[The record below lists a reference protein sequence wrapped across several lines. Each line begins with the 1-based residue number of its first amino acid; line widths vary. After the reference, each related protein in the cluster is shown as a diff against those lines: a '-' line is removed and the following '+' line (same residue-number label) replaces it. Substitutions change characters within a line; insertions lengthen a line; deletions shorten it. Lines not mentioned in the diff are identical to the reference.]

1 VSRSTVHTARKL
13 PNAEHRTPNA
23 KRERPTVNRE
33 PRTANPKGRTA
44 NRLTSQDIARAAGV
58 SRTTVSLVL
67 NGKEDT
73 GISTRT
79 QARVLE
85 TAASMGYVPNS
96 AARMLV
102 SGRSRTLGLIL
113 AHGDLMSFDAFAP
126 PLMFGISRVC
136 NARGYKLLI
145 EAVEGEHRRNGYL
158 DLVKS
163 KSIDALIVL
172 NSSAEDEG
180 LVRLIDAQ
188 FPVILFGSIGHPKE
202 NSVRSGTDR
211 AAELA
216 TEHLLRLGHRR
227 VAHITYAPKWYTGP
241 MERLRAFRRAL
252 DKAKIALDE
261 KLIAYGDF
269 SAESGYRAMREILGR
284 GRRFTALFA
293 GNDTIAVG
301 AIAALREAGLS
312 VPRDVA
318 VVGFDDLPIASY
330 CQPALT
336 TVDTK
341 PIVQGE
347 QAALAAFELLDGR
360 RVGTRRCNLPLK
372 LIIRESCGAKLTKRE
387 K

>member
-1 VSRSTVHTARKL
+1 
-13 PNAEHRTPNA
+13 
-23 KRERPTVNRE
+23 
-33 PRTANPKGRTA
+33 
-44 NRLTSQDIARAAGV
+44 
-58 SRTTVSLVL
+58 
-67 NGKEDT
+67 
-73 GISTRT
+73 
-79 QARVLE
+79 
-85 TAASMGYVPNS
+85 
-96 AARMLV
+96 MLV
-102 SGRSRTLGLIL
+102 SGRSRTVGLVL

-145 EAVEGEHRRNGYL
+145 EAVEGEHRRNSYL

-180 LVRLIDAQ
+180 LVRLIDSR

-202 NSVRSGTDR
+202 NSLRSGTER

-216 TEHLLRLGHRR
+216 TEHLVRLGHRR

-252 DKAKIALDE
+252 DKAKIPFDE

-269 SAESGYRAMREILGR
+269 SAESGYRAMLAILGR
-284 GRRFTALFA
+284 RTHFTALFA

-301 AIAALREAGLS
+301 AMAALRETGLS
-312 VPRDVA
+312 VPDDVA
-318 VVGFDDLPIASY
+318 VVGFDDLPSASY
-330 CQPALT
+330 CQPPLT
-336 TVDTK
+336 TVNTQ

-347 QAALAAFELLDGR
+347 QAALAAFELLEGR
-360 RVGTRRCNLPLK
+360 RVGTRRCKLALK
-372 LIIRESCGAKLTKRE
+372 LIIRESCGATRKRE

>member
-1 VSRSTVHTARKL
+1 MTRRI
-13 PNAEHRTPNA
+13 
-23 KRERPTVNRE
+23 
-33 PRTANPKGRTA
+33 
-44 NRLTSQDIARAAGV
+44 TSSDIARAAGV
-58 SRTTVSLVL
+58 SQTTVSFVL
-67 NGKEDT
+67 NNTEGAS
-73 GISTRT
+73 ISAKTR
-79 QARVLE
+79 ARVIS
-85 TAASMGYVPNS
+85 AAQSLGYVPNS
-96 AARMLV
+96 AARTLV
-102 SGRSRTLGLIL
+102 SGRSRTLGLVL

-145 EAVEGEHRRNGYL
+145 EAVEGDRRRNGYL

-180 LVRLIDAQ
+180 LVRLIESR

-202 NSVRSGTDR
+202 NSLRSGTER

-216 TEHLLRLGHRR
+216 TEHLVRLGHRR
-227 VAHITYAPKWYTGP
+227 VAHITYASKWYTGP

-252 DKAKIALDE
+252 DKAKIPFDE
-261 KLIAYGDF
+261 KLVGYGDF
-269 SAESGYRAMREILGR
+269 SAESGYRATREILGR

-301 AIAALREAGLS
+301 AVAALREAGLS

-318 VVGFDDLPIASY
+318 VVGFDDLPIACY
-330 CQPALT
+330 CQPTLT
-336 TVDTK
+336 TVNTN

-347 QAALAAFELLDGR
+347 QAALAAFELLEGR
-360 RVGTRRCNLPLK
+360 RVGTRKCNLSLK
-372 LIIRESCGAKLTKRE
+372 LLIRESCGATLKRE

>member
-1 VSRSTVHTARKL
+1 MT
-13 PNAEHRTPNA
+13 HRP
-23 KRERPTVNRE
+23 
-33 PRTANPKGRTA
+33 
-44 NRLTSQDIARAAGV
+44 TSQDIARAAGV

-67 NGKEDT
+67 NGKENT
-73 GISTRT
+73 GISVQT

-85 TAASMGYVPNS
+85 TAASLGYVPNS

-102 SGRSRTLGLIL
+102 SGRSRTVGLVL

-145 EAVEGEHRRNGYL
+145 EAVEGEHRRNSYL

-180 LVRLIDAQ
+180 LVRLIDSR
-188 FPVILFGSIGHPKE
+188 FPVILFGSIGHPRE
-202 NSVRSGTDR
+202 NSLRSGTER

-216 TEHLLRLGHRR
+216 TEHLVRLGHRR

-241 MERLRAFRRAL
+241 MERLRAFRRGL
-252 DKAKIALDE
+252 DKAKIPFDE
-261 KLIAYGDF
+261 KLVGYGDF
-269 SAESGYRAMREILGR
+269 SAESGHRAMREILGR
-284 GRRFTALFA
+284 GRWFTALFA

-301 AIAALREAGLS
+301 AVAALREAGLS

-330 CQPALT
+330 CQPTLT
-336 TVDTK
+336 TVNTN

-347 QAALAAFELLDGR
+347 QAALAAFELLEGR
-360 RVGTRRCNLPLK
+360 RVGTRKCNLSLR
-372 LIIRESCGAKLTKRE
+372 LIIRESCGATRKRE

>member
-1 VSRSTVHTARKL
+1 MRPNTLRSRTGDSQL
-13 PNAEHRTPNA
+13 PAA
-23 KRERPTVNRE
+23 NRQL
-33 PRTANPKGRTA
+33 PTA

-73 GISTRT
+73 GISAQTK
-79 QARVLE
+79 ARVLE
-85 TAASMGYVPNS
+85 TAAELGYVPNS

-102 SGRSRTLGLIL
+102 SGRSRTLGLVL

-126 PLMFGISRVC
+126 PLMYGIGRVC
-136 NARGYKLLI
+136 NARGYKLLV
-145 EAVEGEHRRNGYL
+145 EAVEGERRRNGYL

-180 LVRLIDAQ
+180 LVRLVDSQ

-202 NSVRSGTDR
+202 NSIWSGSEE

-216 TEHLLRLGHRR
+216 TRHLVKLGHCQI
-227 VAHITYAPKWYTGP
+227 AHITYAPKRYTGP
-241 MERLRAFRRAL
+241 IERLRAFQRGL
-252 DKAKIALDE
+252 DKAKVRFDE
-261 KLIAYGDF
+261 RLVAYADF
-269 SAESGYRAMREILGR
+269 SAESGYQAMREILAR

-293 GNDTIAVG
+293 GNDTIALG
-301 AIAALREAGLS
+301 AMAALRQAGLS
-312 VPRDVA
+312 VPGDVA

-336 TVDTK
+336 TVNTEA
-341 PIVQGE
+341 IAQGE
-347 QAALAAFELLDGR
+347 QAARAAFELLEGH
-360 RVGTRRCNLPLK
+360 RVGARKCKLSLK
-372 LIIRESCGAKLTKRE
+372 LIIRESCGARSPSVRSAK
-387 K
+387 

>member
-1 VSRSTVHTARKL
+1 
-13 PNAEHRTPNA
+13 
-23 KRERPTVNRE
+23 VNRE
-33 PRTANPKGRTA
+33 PRTANRP
-44 NRLTSQDIARAAGV
+44 TSQDIARAAGV

-67 NGKEDT
+67 NGKENT
-73 GISTRT
+73 GISVQT

-85 TAASMGYVPNS
+85 TAASLGYVPNS

-102 SGRSRTLGLIL
+102 SGRSRTLGLVL
-113 AHGDLMSFDAFAP
+113 ARGDLMSFDAFAP

-145 EAVEGEHRRNGYL
+145 EAVEGERRRNGYL

-180 LVRLIDAQ
+180 LVRLVDSR

-202 NSVRSGTDR
+202 NSVRSGTEQ

-216 TEHLLRLGHRR
+216 TEHLLRLGHRH

-241 MERLRAFRRAL
+241 MERLRAFRGAL
-252 DKAKIALDE
+252 DKAKVPFDE
-261 KLIAYGDF
+261 RLVAYGDF
-269 SAESGYRAMREILGR
+269 SSESGYRAMREILR
-284 GRRFTALFA
+284 RRRRFTALFA

-301 AIAALREAGLS
+301 AMAALREARLS

-330 CQPALT
+330 CQPTLT
-336 TVDTK
+336 TVNTN

-347 QAALAAFELLDGR
+347 QAALAAFELLEGR
-360 RVGTRRCNLPLK
+360 RVGSRKCNLSLK
-372 LIIRESCGAKLTKRE
+372 LIIRESCGGRLRVRSE